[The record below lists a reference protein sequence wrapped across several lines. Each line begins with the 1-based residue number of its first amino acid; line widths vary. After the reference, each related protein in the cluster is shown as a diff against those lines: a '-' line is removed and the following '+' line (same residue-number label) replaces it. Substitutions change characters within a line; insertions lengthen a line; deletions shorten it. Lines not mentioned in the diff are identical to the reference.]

1 MPSCAE
7 VPGTRVLNVFSPPN
21 IDIRET
27 MDDPPQNVYAKYLPK
42 DCGYPLWFPEPSKT
56 LPLSYQQDGHQIG
69 DVGIVDPES
78 GFDVLFNICKP
89 SSHALHKR
97 HDIPTFDPV
106 VLKDE
111 DINVKSD
118 AVLPD
123 SVISSGMTRIFSP
136 SDASSK
142 YVFSKEQ

>member
-1 MPSCAE
+1 M
-7 VPGTRVLNVFSPPN
+7 FSPFS
-21 IDIRET
+21 IDIQETT

-42 DCGYPLWFPEPSKT
+42 HCGYPLWFPEPSNT
-56 LPLSYQQDGHQIG
+56 LPHSYQQDGHQIG

-97 HDIPTFDPV
+97 HDIPTFDPI
-106 VLKDE
+106 VLKDG

-142 YVFSKEQ
+142 YVFSKE